1 MTLSQLVNR
10 WQLLWLVLL
19 LVSSLFNS
27 RTLAPNQADFVI
39 SFLLFHF
46 PEPRHPSWLL
56 LSFHFFHLS
65 EPRHPSWLLESSD
78 PVEEKRT
85 PSHPVDP
92 LQRFFEDSSFDF
104 LFVGYPL
111 QSSLFNINY
120 QIMHGLHVCRS
131 PVKFL
136 GDHESLPYLQNHR
149 CCIQHQLSNHAWFSS
164 LVDKQF

>member
-56 LSFHFFHLS
+56 
-65 EPRHPSWLLESSD
+65 EGGD